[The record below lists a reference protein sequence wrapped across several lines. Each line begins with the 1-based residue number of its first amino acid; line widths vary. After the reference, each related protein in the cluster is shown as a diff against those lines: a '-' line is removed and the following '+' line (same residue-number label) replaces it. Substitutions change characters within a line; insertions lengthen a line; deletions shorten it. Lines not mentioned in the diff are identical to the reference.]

1 MSDRH
6 DAMQIAHERRGRG
19 WQNRGFR
26 RRSRAAMTLTQLRYF
41 VAVVDAGLNITL
53 AAERV
58 HATQPGL
65 SRQIKHLED
74 ELGVKLFNR
83 GQRSLDAL
91 TPAGREVLERARR
104 ILAEADS
111 IRAFAANERGAVDG
125 RLTVLTTHTQARYV
139 LPGALAE
146 IKRDWPLL
154 SVQIE
159 SVGDEEIGGR
169 LERGIADLAL
179 VSSATRPPEG
189 GLVIPLFRWRRVL
202 LVRRDDAR
210 FAATR
215 SPGIAELARHP
226 LVTYESVL
234 RPESSLRRAFAEA
247 GLEPDIA
254 VTARDADLIK
264 TYVRFGLGVGIVAEM
279 AVDDQDPELLALPP
293 PPEIPEC
300 IAYGVLPEQR
310 VARDYTLAL
319 LRAIAP
325 QLDRHDLRRAANGA
339 AFPTWPAP
347 PPWSGRAV

>member
-1 MSDRH
+1 
-6 DAMQIAHERRGRG
+6 
-19 WQNRGFR
+19 
-26 RRSRAAMTLTQLRYF
+26 MTLTQLRYF
-41 VAVVDAGLNITL
+41 VAIVDAGLNITL

-91 TPAGREVLERARR
+91 TPAGREVLARARR

-111 IRAFAANERGAVDG
+111 IRAFAANERGAIDG

-139 LPGALAE
+139 LPEALAA

-179 VSSATRPPEG
+179 VSSATHPPTG
-189 GLVIPLFRWRRVL
+189 GLVVPLFRWRRVL
-202 LVRRDDAR
+202 LIRRDDSR
-210 FAATR
+210 FAVGLPPRMTD
-215 SPGIAELARHP
+215 LARHP
-226 LVTYESVL
+226 LVTYESAL
-234 RPESSLRRAFAEA
+234 RPESSLRRAFSAF

-264 TYVRFGLGVGIVAEM
+264 TYVRVGLGIGIVAEM
-279 AVDDQDPELLALPP
+279 AVDPDDPELIVLPA

-300 IAYGVLPEQR
+300 TAYGVLPEQR

-325 QLDRHDLRRAANGA
+325 HLDRHDLRRAASGA
-339 AFPTWPAP
+339 AQPRWPEP
-347 PPWSGRAV
+347 PPWSARL

>member
-1 MSDRH
+1 
-6 DAMQIAHERRGRG
+6 
-19 WQNRGFR
+19 
-26 RRSRAAMTLTQLRYF
+26 MTLTQLRYF
-41 VAVVDAGLNITL
+41 VAIVDAGLNITQ

-65 SRQIKHLED
+65 SKQLKQLED

-91 TPAGREVLERARR
+91 TPAGREVLARARR

-139 LPGALAE
+139 LPQALAQLR
-146 IKRDWPLL
+146 RDWPLL
-154 SVQIE
+154 AVQIE
-159 SVGDEEIGGR
+159 PLGDEEVESR
-169 LERGIADLAL
+169 LERGTADLAL
-179 VSSATRPPEG
+179 VSSASRTPGG

-202 LVRRDDAR
+202 LCRRDDPLAR
-210 FAATR
+210 GAEA
-215 SPGIAELARHP
+215 GVALAELARHP
-226 LVTYESVL
+226 LVTYESAL
-234 RPESSLRRAFAEA
+234 RPESSLRRAFAALE
-247 GLEPDIA
+247 LEPDIA

-264 TYVRFGLGVGIVAEM
+264 TYVRVGLGVGIVAEM
-279 AVDDQDPELLALPP
+279 AVDPEDPELLALPA

-300 IAYGVLPEQR
+300 TAWGILPPQR

-325 QLDRHDLRRAANGA
+325 QLDRHDLKRAASGA
-339 AFPTWPAP
+339 AEPHWPEP
-347 PPWSGRAV
+347 PRWGARL